1 MSILYPSELVPIFRA
16 LRAPI
21 TGTPIPSLPRVAF
34 PKVLCSHP
42 VSIPYDDR
50 PNRDL
55 VRDVN
60 ARLYAEDQRLRRLLP
75 PAPSGHHWE
84 GQISSSDDWFDR
96 AASVT
101 YRLRYR
107 LVRDDG
113 SDDG

>member
-1 MSILYPSELVPIFRA
+1 MSDYTPTTEEIREYVETGGEPRPWVELNEAEKARQKA
-16 LRAPI
+16 R
-21 TGTPIPSLPRVAF
+21 R
-34 PKVLCSHP
+34 
-42 VSIPYDDR
+42 
-50 PNRDL
+50 
-55 VRDVN
+55 VN